1 MTTGSGSVKGD
12 VLLLVG
18 TRKGGF
24 ILSSDKSLR
33 TWALAG
39 PDGAGS
45 EVFHFVYDPRNGGR
59 VVAAVNQMI
68 WGRRSNSATTLVAPG
83 LPGKGSLGFPAIRAR
98 LSTGFGTSNQARRA
112 NQE

>member
-24 ILSSDKSLR
+24 ILSSDKSRR

-68 WGRRSNSATTLVAPG
+68 CGPEIQIGRAFV
-83 LPGKGSLGFPAIRAR
+83 
-98 LSTGFGTSNQARRA
+98 
-112 NQE
+112 